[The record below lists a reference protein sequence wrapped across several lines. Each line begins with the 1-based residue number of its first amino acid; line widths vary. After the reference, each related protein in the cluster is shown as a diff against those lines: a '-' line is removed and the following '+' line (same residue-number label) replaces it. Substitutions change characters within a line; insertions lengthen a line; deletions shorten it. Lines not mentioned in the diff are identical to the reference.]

1 MKESQAAQNRRGGF
15 DVPLLALGFRPFYL
29 AAALFGVIAVPLWI
43 ASYLGVVS
51 GQAYLAGMI
60 WHSHEM
66 VFGFAAAVIAG
77 FLLTA
82 VRNWT
87 GQATPTGTGLALLLM
102 IWLAGRV
109 SVVTGPAFAAVLL
122 DTLFL
127 PLLALVLAIP
137 ICRSRNM
144 RNYKLLVVLTGLTIC
159 NVLFH
164 LAHLGM
170 IRADWL
176 RVSITLSLDVITIL
190 MVIVGGRVIPAF
202 LANAVADA
210 SPRHVFAVEI
220 LAIGTLLAILLFDV
234 LGDLIALPK
243 LAWLALL
250 ITAALA
256 NAIRWLF
263 WQPVKTR
270 GNALL
275 WMLPVAYVW
284 IPVSLAL
291 RAFATGGLVPAAAPV
306 HALTIGAMSGL
317 MLAMMARSA
326 LGHTGRELKAGAY
339 EISAFV
345 LVQLAAVVR
354 VAGTVI
360 DSGVYR
366 STIILSA
373 ALWLLAF
380 LLFLV
385 RYVPILMQARID
397 GRPG

>member
-1 MKESQAAQNRRGGF
+1 MNESQAAQNRRGGF
-15 DVPLLALGFRPFYL
+15 HIPLLALGFRPFYL
-29 AAALFGVIAVPLWI
+29 AAAIFGVLAVPLWI

-51 GQAYLAGMI
+51 SHSYLAGMI

-87 GQATPTGTGLALLLM
+87 GQATPTGTGLALLLVL
-102 IWLAGRV
+102 WLAGRV
-109 SVVTGPAFAAVLL
+109 SVVTGPALAAVLL
-122 DTLFL
+122 DLLFL

-164 LAHLGM
+164 LAHLGI
-170 IRADWL
+170 IRPDWL
-176 RVSITLSLDVITIL
+176 RVSITMALDVITIL

-202 LANAVADA
+202 LANAVPDA

-220 LAIGTLLAILLFDV
+220 IAIGTLVVILLFDV
-234 LGDLIALPK
+234 LGDLFALPK
-243 LAWLALL
+243 SVWLALL
-250 ITAALA
+250 STAALA
-256 NAIRWLF
+256 NAIRWLL
-263 WQPVKTR
+263 WQPVRTR

-275 WMLPVAYVW
+275 WMLPAAYVW

-326 LGHTGRELKAGAY
+326 LGHTGRDLKAGVY
-339 EISAFV
+339 EISAFM

-360 DSGVYR
+360 DSGVYQ

-385 RYVPILMQARID
+385 RYVPILTKARID